1 MVHKI
6 PSQARAVEN
15 NAGIFLPFQAEHD
28 SQQKQTESRA
38 KHARRHDMG
47 MEICSRLR
55 KSGIASIHGKD
66 ATKGKSSIRGCL
78 LRNSQPGLTR

>member
-15 NAGIFLPFQAEHD
+15 NTGIFLPSQAEHD
-28 SQQKQTESRA
+28 SQQNQTKSRA
-38 KHARRHDMG
+38 KHAQRHDHG
-47 MEICSRLR
+47 IEICSHLR

-66 ATKGKSSIRGCL
+66 ATKGNSIIRERL
-78 LRNSQPGLTR
+78 LRNFQPWLTR